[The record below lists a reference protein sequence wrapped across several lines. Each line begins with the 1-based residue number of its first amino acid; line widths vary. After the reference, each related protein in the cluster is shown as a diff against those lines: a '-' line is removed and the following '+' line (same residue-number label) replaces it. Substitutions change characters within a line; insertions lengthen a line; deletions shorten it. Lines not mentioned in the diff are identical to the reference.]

1 MLVLGHADGSGNAE
15 QSRKL
20 TLERAQAVASIFRM
34 SGLKNDRLMLR
45 GMGGD
50 KPRASNG
57 DLKGREQNRRIEII
71 LTQRDALSALVAQ
84 NSR

>member
-1 MLVLGHADGSGNAE
+1 MLVLGHADGSGNAA

-20 TLERAQAVASIFRM
+20 TLERAQAVGSIFRM

-50 KPRASNG
+50 KPRASN
-57 DLKGREQNRRIEII
+57 DNLKGREQNRRIEII
-71 LTQRDALSALVAQ
+71 LTQRDYLAALVAQ